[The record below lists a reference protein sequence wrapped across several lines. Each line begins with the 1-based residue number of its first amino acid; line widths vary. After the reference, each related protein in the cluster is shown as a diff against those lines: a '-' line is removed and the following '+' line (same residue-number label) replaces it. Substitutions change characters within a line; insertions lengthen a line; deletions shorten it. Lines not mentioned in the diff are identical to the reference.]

1 MGREPTSLGDTVV
14 LSSNMLMEHT
24 SNTQCLL
31 SKLYLQLENSRGE
44 VKLDAGIRVHF
55 NVVDDG
61 DNLKPVY
68 GWVESCFV
76 SRSL

>member
-1 MGREPTSLGDTVV
+1 MFT
-14 LSSNMLMEHT
+14 
-24 SNTQCLL
+24 L

-44 VKLDAGIRVHF
+44 VKLDAGIRVNF

-76 SRSL
+76 SRSLYGHIAYVHTDTEY